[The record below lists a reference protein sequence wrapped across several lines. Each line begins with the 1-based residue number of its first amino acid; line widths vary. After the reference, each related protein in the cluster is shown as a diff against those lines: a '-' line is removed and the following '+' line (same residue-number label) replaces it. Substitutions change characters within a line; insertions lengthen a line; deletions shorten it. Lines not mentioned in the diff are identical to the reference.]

1 MWRPLRWTRYGV
13 IRLDWPSYRAFP
25 GPSLKWLR
33 ACPPSANSSLRTLSD
48 CCCAREGSG
57 EATAVETFASGATR
71 PTVALAHQ
79 KDRTWITRQGMH
91 VVACAWLIRRFI
103 DRGARFKFVSGKGY
117 APSLGELR
125 FDVFEAEVT
134 HMGGVLERSHR
145 TQPCAD
151 LTSRIRRPYYGNERN
166 DLRVFPES
174 LTGAVTR
181 SACPKCGCQLRSI
194 QRKYNAFKSR

>member
-1 MWRPLRWTRYGV
+1 METFALDQVRRHPS
-13 IRLDWPSYRAFP
+13 RLAE
-25 GPSLKWLR
+25 L
-33 ACPPSANSSLRTLSD
+33 SSLSRAIAEMAAGLSAFRKFIPADLVRLLLRQGRQRRGYRSGDICEWRDPSD
-48 CCCAREGSG
+48 CCLGTPKGSHMDYG
-57 EATAVETFASGATR
+57 
-71 PTVALAHQ
+71 
-79 KDRTWITRQGMH
+79 QGMH

-166 DLRVFPES
+166 DLRVFPEI
-174 LTGAVTR
+174 LTSAVTR